1 MALDGRLLARA
12 RERLAAR
19 REANIAERDR
29 REAEAYAAA
38 PELRDIDADLRALVG
53 RVVDLAGRGT
63 PDTEGLEQIRQESL
77 ELCAK
82 KAETLVAHGFPA
94 DYLDDIV
101 DCPRCGDTG
110 YAKDGSICFCL
121 QKLYEEEVA
130 KDLSAG
136 MKAGEEGFADFRLDY
151 YQGEARECME
161 KTLKLARAYAE
172 GFDAD
177 SGNLLLQ
184 GGTGLGKTFLSGC
197 IAKTVSDKGFS
208 VVYETAQEAFAAFE
222 EQKFSRDA
230 ETYAAASEK
239 VKRIM
244 DCQLLILDDL
254 GTELTT
260 SFTQSALYYIVNSR
274 LTAHQQ
280 TVISTNLNDA
290 ELSERYLPQ
299 IASRIGG
306 EYDTLLFLG
315 EDIRAIRRR
324 ERYS

>member
-82 KAETLVAHGFPA
+82 KAETLTAHGFPP

-161 KTLKLARAYAE
+161 KTLKLAR
-172 GFDAD
+172 
-177 SGNLLLQ
+177 L
-184 GGTGLGKTFLSGC
+184 
-197 IAKTVSDKGFS
+197 
-208 VVYETAQEAFAAFE
+208 
-222 EQKFSRDA
+222 
-230 ETYAAASEK
+230 
-239 VKRIM
+239 
-244 DCQLLILDDL
+244 
-254 GTELTT
+254 
-260 SFTQSALYYIVNSR
+260 
-274 LTAHQQ
+274 
-280 TVISTNLNDA
+280 
-290 ELSERYLPQ
+290 
-299 IASRIGG
+299 
-306 EYDTLLFLG
+306 
-315 EDIRAIRRR
+315 RRGI
-324 ERYS
+324 